1 MRRILFSLIALALLV
16 GLAGCST
23 AEADSVKVGPD
34 AIVLDVRTPQEFAAG
49 HLEGAELLDFNSG
62 DFAAEIPDLEPGDE
76 YFVYCRSGNR
86 SGQAVALLEDAG
98 FDNVTDLGAL
108 DSAASATGISI
119 VN

>member
-1 MRRILFSLIALALLV
+1 MRRILFPLIALGLLV

-34 AIVLDVRTPQEFAAG
+34 AVVLDVRTPQEFAAG
-49 HLEGAELLDFNSG
+49 HLDGAELLDFNSG
-62 DFAAEIPDLEPGDE
+62 DFAAAIPNLDPGDE

-86 SGQAVALLEDAG
+86 SGQAVAMLEDAG

-108 DSAASATGISI
+108 ESAASATGISI